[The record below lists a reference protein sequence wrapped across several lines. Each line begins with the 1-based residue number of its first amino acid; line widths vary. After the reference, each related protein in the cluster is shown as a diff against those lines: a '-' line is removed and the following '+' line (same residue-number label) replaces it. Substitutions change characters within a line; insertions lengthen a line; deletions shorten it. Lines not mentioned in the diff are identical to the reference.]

1 MPDFIKNRFSIAY
14 TFVGYYLLA
23 SALLRGF
30 FLYLSG
36 SFVDPSLLG
45 WGKIF
50 AVGALFDFGAS
61 IFLIAPYLLF
71 LLVNPKF
78 FIGTLFDRILIYVI
92 LALTFVITLFSFMGE
107 IPFWEE
113 FNTRYNFIAVDYLI
127 YTFEVVENINQ
138 SYPLPILISGLLM
151 LCTLLFVGLIRTKR
165 FHHTFSDR
173 MSFL

>member
-1 MPDFIKNRFSIAY
+1 M
-14 TFVGYYLLA
+14 
-23 SALLRGF
+23 
-30 FLYLSG
+30 
-36 SFVDPSLLG
+36 DPSLLG

-78 FIGTLFDRILIYVI
+78 FIGTLFDMIFIYVI

-138 SYPLPILISGLLM
+138 SYPLPLLISGLLL

-173 MSFL
+173 MSFLGRAVRIVLFLLIGLIYGFYVKNAHA